1 MHCHQVMYLLQ
12 NPRIGRICIIRTRTE
27 ERKHASAHI
36 QRARAWVWVRAEQR
50 THAFTNLYDS
60 RVSWG
65 NSDQNF
71 KISFCFYL
79 LSFISRCEGVI
90 LGPHL
95 DQSVLYQL
103 MKESPKKHV
112 LRKSNNQ
119 NTKSSVE
126 LIRITPCG
134 VIRINL

>member
-1 MHCHQVMYLLQ
+1 M
-12 NPRIGRICIIRTRTE
+12 IIKNIISMSRLSSSWSQIYE
-27 ERKHASAHI
+27 
-36 QRARAWVWVRAEQR
+36 
-50 THAFTNLYDS
+50 YC

-71 KISFCFYL
+71 KISFCFYS
-79 LSFISRCEGVI
+79 LSFISRCEEVI

-126 LIRITPCG
+126 LIRMSHIHNSLISHPTAKIVP
-134 VIRINL
+134 REREEET

>member
-1 MHCHQVMYLLQ
+1 M
-12 NPRIGRICIIRTRTE
+12 RTRYLFC
-27 ERKHASAHI
+27 I
-36 QRARAWVWVRAEQR
+36 C
-50 THAFTNLYDS
+50 

-71 KISFCFYL
+71 KISFCFYS
-79 LSFISRCEGVI
+79 LSPISRCEEVI

-95 DQSVLYQL
+95 VESFLYQL

-112 LRKSNNQ
+112 LSKSNNQ
-119 NTKSSVE
+119 NTKSCVE

-134 VIRINL
+134 VTRISL